1 MNPGRAAVPAVRPPV
16 VRAAVSIS
24 VNALT
29 SRSGT
34 MPAETCALKLKVLS
48 DISGVISKAFDLED
62 CLNEALRI
70 LSETLSMKRATV
82 TIYDRD
88 AKRLSI
94 LASHGLTQDEKQRGV
109 YRLGEGVTGKIF
121 ETAQAY
127 VIPDIRTEPLFLDRT
142 GARRIE
148 KNRITFVGVPIL
160 SPNGPLGVLNVDRLF
175 EDDVSFEEDLEFL
188 RVVAALIAQFIS
200 LSERYQDLRRENAS
214 LKYRISKETDGNYI
228 VGKSPAMQ
236 EVQRQI
242 EKVAPTKATVLLLGE
257 SGTGKTLIGRIIH
270 ELSDRKRFPF
280 IKVNCAAI
288 PENLLESEL
297 FGYEKGAFTGA
308 VGSKP
313 GKFEEADRGAIFLDE
328 IGELSLG
335 IQAKL
340 LRVLQEKEFE
350 RLGGNRTIK
359 VDVRILAATNKD
371 LAVLC
376 DEGKFRAD
384 LYYRINVFPIQT
396 PPLRDRPEDV
406 EILLLHF
413 LRKVSKEYG
422 RDLHFTPDALHL
434 LKSHHWPGNVR
445 EMENLVERLVIMAD
459 ADEIGERL
467 IRPHLPEPE
476 RQDREDREG
485 EAVMESRLPVMPG
498 SPSLRDIEKNELLG
512 ALSRNDWIQHR
523 AARELGITPRQMGYK
538 IGKYGLEAYVAAQK
552 AKRKKR

>member
-1 MNPGRAAVPAVRPPV
+1 M
-16 VRAAVSIS
+16 SI
-24 VNALT
+24 
-29 SRSGT
+29 
-34 MPAETCALKLKVLS
+34 ETCTLKLKVLS
-48 DISGVISKAFDLED
+48 DISGLIAKAFDLEGS
-62 CLNEALRI
+62 LEEVLRI

-94 LASHGLTQDEKQRGV
+94 LASHGLTPDEKQRGV

-121 ETAQAY
+121 ETAKPF
-127 VIPDIRTEPLFLDRT
+127 VIPDIRNEPLFLDRT

-148 KNRITFVGVPIL
+148 KTHITFVGVPII
-160 SPNGPLGVLNVDRLF
+160 SPRGPIGVLNVDRLF
-175 EDDVSFEEDLEFL
+175 ADDVSFEEDLEFL

-200 LSERYQDLRRENAS
+200 LSEQYQDLRRENAS
-214 LKYRISKETDGNYI
+214 LKYRISKETDGIYI

-270 ELSDRKRFPF
+270 DLSDRKRFPF

-297 FGYEKGAFTGA
+297 FGFEKGAFTGA
-308 VGSKP
+308 VAAKP

-371 LAVLC
+371 LAALC
-376 DEGKFRAD
+376 AAGKFRAD

-396 PPLRDRPEDV
+396 PPLRERAEDV

-413 LRKVSKEYG
+413 LRKVSREYG
-422 RDLHFTPDALHL
+422 RDLRFTPKALDT
-434 LKSHHWPGNVR
+434 LKGHHWPGNVR
-445 EMENLVERLVIMAD
+445 EMENLVERLVIMAESD
-459 ADEIGERL
+459 AIDEGL
-467 IRPHLPEPE
+467 ILPHLPEAG
-476 RQDREDREG
+476 RE
-485 EAVMESRLPVMPG
+485 EAVAPAPRAGASAP

-512 ALSRNDWIQHR
+512 ALGRNDWIQHR

-538 IGKYGLEAYVAAQK
+538 IGKYGLESYVAAQK
-552 AKRKKR
+552 ANRKKR